1 MKVLVTETRPR
12 SAWSVSCL
20 SRKFCFAIALLAC
33 ASFCYTTARAD
44 SSLAGQVEGT
54 VLDQTGASV
63 GGASVVL
70 FGAAGLEAQRSLTD
84 QRGRF
89 VLDKVTAADYV
100 VSVQKNGF
108 REVRRV
114 LQVTPGETLQVEFQ
128 LNVASIF
135 ETVTVTPGRGLPQ
148 AVFEVP
154 QSPVVVTD
162 VEMSRRY
169 ANILPQALRD
179 VPGIHIQQTTSGQGS
194 PFVRGLTGQQVVH
207 LINGVRFN
215 NATFRPGA
223 NQYTALIDQDF
234 AERVEVVQ
242 GPGST
247 QYGSDS
253 LGGTINVLTRSAQG
267 AGTFGLH
274 GNVNTYFA
282 SADLSGGLSATL
294 TGSSDNWGFLFG
306 ASGRRTQ
313 DLRAGGGLDSHS
325 VVTRLLGISS
335 KFLGDRLQD
344 TAYGQYNANAKFQ
357 YKASDADVLSFEYL
371 RGTQLGLRRY
381 DQLDGGIGNLL
392 NSFDPQVLDFFTA
405 RYDRLGAGPFD
416 SISTIFSYNGQ
427 RDDRRSQS
435 INNAQGLRSR
445 ISDEFNLTRSFGYQ
459 AQATTRVKRSHSLTF
474 GAEFYDERITSRKQ
488 DFSFSNA
495 TGAFTNV
502 ADVRPRFPNGSNYRT
517 LGIFAQNIVSIVPQR
532 LTAHLG
538 IRYSLF
544 NYDQSSAGN
553 SLDAAGKP
561 TVPDVT
567 ESFDDVTFNAGLTF
581 NINRR
586 LNLTGNV
593 SRGFRAPN
601 VNDFASTGLS
611 GLGFEVSPD
620 EGFRLGGST
629 GALDSSRRLTDVR
642 LLEPIKP
649 EQLYSYE
656 LALRFLGSRFS
667 GSVSVFDSEISNLI
681 ERRTLLLPSGAVG
694 QQVGGQPI
702 IRQDTTGA
710 VFTSLSNS
718 AVFVRTNANKVRLR
732 GVEGSMAAKLRR
744 DLSLTANAF
753 YIRGTDLRTGAP
765 PNLENGIPPFTGFVG
780 VRWERAGSPAWLE
793 LYSNF
798 AGPQGRFSDNDISQA
813 RIGGLRT
820 REEIAAFFN
829 GGAVARGL
837 VRNGILL
844 PTGETLAQVQLRVL
858 GPGLQPNQLFTKNP
872 GFALLNLRGGFR
884 AGERSSITVILEN
897 IFDKNYR
904 TMGSGIDSPGINA
917 AVRYSFSF

>member
-1 MKVLVTETRPR
+1 MRSRLNRTVPFSSKLALVVVLTVWAALPVYAKEFKTP
-12 SAWSVSCL
+12 L
-20 SRKFCFAIALLAC
+20 S
-33 ASFCYTTARAD
+33 
-44 SSLAGQVEGT
+44 GQIEGT
-54 VLDQTGASV
+54 VLDQSGASI

-70 FGAAGLEAQRSLTD
+70 FGGAGLEAQRSLTD

-89 VLDKVTAADYV
+89 TLEKVTAADYV
-100 VSVQKNGF
+100 VSVQKRGF

-114 LQVTPGETLQVEFQ
+114 LHLTPGETLQLEFQ

-135 ETVTVTPGRGLPQ
+135 ETVTVTPARGQPQ
-148 AVFEVP
+148 EVFAVP
-154 QSPVVVTD
+154 QSPVVV
-162 VEMSRRY
+162 VEDELSRRY

-179 VPGIHIQQTTSGQGS
+179 VTGVHIQQTTSGQGS
-194 PFVRGLTGQQVVH
+194 PFVRGLTGQQVLH
-207 LINGVRFN
+207 LVNGVRFN

-223 NQYTALIDQDF
+223 NQYTALLEPDF
-234 AERVEVVQ
+234 ADRVEVVH

-253 LGGTINVLTRSAQG
+253 LGGTINFLTRSAQG
-267 AGTFGLH
+267 AGSFGIH
-274 GNVNTYFA
+274 GHFNTYFA
-282 SADLSGGLSATL
+282 TADLSAGLSTTI

-313 DLRAGGGLDSHS
+313 DLRTGGALDSHS
-325 VVTRLLGISS
+325 VVTRLLGIPS

-357 YKASDADVLSFEYL
+357 FKASDADVLSFEYL

-405 RYDRLGAGPFD
+405 RYDRIGAGPFD

-459 AQATTRVKRSHSLTF
+459 AQASTRVKRSHSLTF
-474 GAEFYDERITSRKQ
+474 GAEFYDERTRSRKQ

-495 TGAFTNV
+495 TLAFTNV
-502 ADVRPRFPNGSNYRT
+502 ADVRARFPNGSTYRT
-517 LGIFAQNIVSIVPQR
+517 LGIFAQDIASLVPQR

-544 NYDQSSAGN
+544 NYNQSSVDN
-553 SLDAAGKP
+553 PLDAAGRP
-561 TVPDVT
+561 TVPDVA
-567 ESFDDVTFNAGLTF
+567 EQFDDVTFNTGLTF
-581 NINRR
+581 TINRH

-620 EGFRLGGST
+620 EGVRLSGST

-642 LLEPIKP
+642 PLEPIKP

-656 LALRFLGSRFS
+656 LAVRFLGSRFS
-667 GSVSVFDSEISNLI
+667 GSVAAFDSEISNLI
-681 ERRTLLLPSGAVG
+681 ERRTLLLPAGGVG
-694 QQVGGQPI
+694 QLVGGQPI
-702 IRQDTTGA
+702 IRQDATGA

-718 AVFVRTNANKVRLR
+718 AVFVRTNATKVRLR
-732 GVEGSMAAKLRR
+732 GVEASMAVKLRR
-744 DLSLTANAF
+744 DLALNANAF
-753 YIRGTDLRTGAP
+753 YVHGKDLRTGLP
-765 PNLENGIPPFTGFVG
+765 PNLENGIPPATGFVG
-780 VRWERAGSPAWLE
+780 VKWERAGSPVWLE

-798 AGPQGRFSDNDISQA
+798 AAPQRRFSDNDISQA

-820 REEIAAFFN
+820 REEIAGFFN
-829 GGAVARGL
+829 GGAVPRGL

-844 PTGETLAQVQLRVL
+844 PTGETLAQVQSRVL
-858 GPGLQPNQLFTKNP
+858 GPTLQPNALFSKNP

-884 AGERSSITVILEN
+884 IGERSSVTVILEN
-897 IFDKNYR
+897 IFDQNYR
-904 TMGSGIDSPGINA
+904 TMGSGIDGPGTNA

>member
-1 MKVLVTETRPR
+1 MKNLAADAR
-12 SAWSVSCL
+12 SRSVWSVPRINRML
-20 SRKFCFAIALLAC
+20 CFVIALVALC
-33 ASFCYTTARAD
+33 HVTARANP
-44 SSLAGQVEGT
+44 SLPGQIAGT

-63 GGASVVL
+63 SGASVIL
-70 FGAAGLEAQRSLTD
+70 FGAAGLEAQRSVTD
-84 QRGRF
+84 QSGHF
-89 VLDKVTAADYV
+89 TLDKVMATDYV

-114 LQVTPGETLQVEFQ
+114 LRVTPGDNLQLEFQ

-135 ETVTVTPGRGLPQ
+135 ETVTVTPARGQPLE
-148 AVFEVP
+148 VFHVP
-154 QSPVVVTD
+154 QSPVVVTQ
-162 VEMSRRY
+162 EELSRHY

-179 VPGIHIQQTTSGQGS
+179 TPGVHIQQTTSGQGS
-194 PFVRGLTGQQVVH
+194 PFVRGLTGQQVLH

-234 AERVEVVQ
+234 ADRVEVVR

-253 LGGTINVLTRSAQG
+253 LGGTINVLTQSAQG

-274 GNVNTYFA
+274 GYVNTYFA
-282 SADLSGGLSATL
+282 SADLSMGLSTNL
-294 TGSSDNWGFLFG
+294 TGGSDNWGFLFS

-313 DLRAGGGLDSHS
+313 DLRTGGALDSHS
-325 VVTRLLGISS
+325 VVTRLLGLPSE
-335 KFLGDRLQD
+335 FLGSRLQD

-357 YKASDADVLSFEYL
+357 YKASHADVLSFEYL

-405 RYDRLGAGPFD
+405 RYDRVGAGPFD
-416 SISTIFSYNGQ
+416 SVSAIFSYNGQ

-445 ISDEFNLTRSFGYQ
+445 ISDEFNLTRAFGYQ
-459 AQATTRVKRSHSLTF
+459 AQANTRIKRSHTLTF
-474 GAEFYDERITSRKQ
+474 GGEFYDERITSRKQ

-495 TGAFTNV
+495 TLGFTNV
-502 ADVRPRFPNGSNYRT
+502 ADVRARFPNGSTYRT
-517 LGIFAQNIVSIVPQR
+517 LGIFAQDVATLVPDR
-532 LTAHLG
+532 LTVHLG

-544 NYDQSSAGN
+544 NYKQISAGN
-553 SLDAAGKP
+553 PLDASGRPA
-561 TVPDVT
+561 VPNV
-567 ESFDDVTFNAGLTF
+567 EENFDDVTFNTGLTF
-581 NINRR
+581 TINRHV
-586 LNLTGNV
+586 NLTGNV

-601 VNDFASTGLS
+601 VNDFAATGLS

-620 EGFRLGGST
+620 EGVRLNGST
-629 GALDSSRRLTDVR
+629 GALDSARRLTDIR
-642 LLEPIKP
+642 PLQPISA

-656 LALRFLGSRFS
+656 ASLRFLGSRFS
-667 GSVSVFDSEISNLI
+667 GSVGVFDSEISNLI
-681 ERRTLLLPSGAVG
+681 ERRTLLLPQGAVG
-694 QQVGGQPI
+694 QLVGGQPI
-702 IRQDTTGA
+702 IRQDATGA
-710 VFTSLSNS
+710 VFTSLSSS
-718 AVFVRTNANKVRLR
+718 AVFVRTNALKVRLR
-732 GVEGSMAAKLRR
+732 GVESNLAVKLRR
-744 DLSLTANAF
+744 DLELNANAF
-753 YIRGTDLRTGAP
+753 YVHGKDLLTGRP
-765 PNLENGIPPFTGFVG
+765 PNLENGIPPMTGFVG
-780 VRWERAGSPAWLE
+780 VKWERAGTPAWIE
-793 LYSNF
+793 VYSNF
-798 AGPQGRFSDNDISQA
+798 AAAQRRFSDNDISQA

-820 REEIAAFFN
+820 KEEIAGFFN
-829 GGAVARGL
+829 GGAVPRDL

-844 PTGETLAQVQLRVL
+844 PTGETLAQVQLRIL
-858 GPGLQPNQLFTKNP
+858 GPGLLPNQLFTKNP

-884 AGERSSITVILEN
+884 IGERSSVTLILEN

-904 TMGSGIDSPGINA
+904 TMGSGIDGPGTNA

>member
-1 MKVLVTETRPR
+1 MKVLAAEIQPESV
-12 SAWSVSCL
+12 WSVL
-20 SRKFCFAIALLAC
+20 RTSRELFLVLTLAAL
-33 ASFCYTTARAD
+33 ASLCHTSARAN
-44 SSLAGQVEGT
+44 SFLSGQIAGT
-54 VLDQTGASV
+54 VVDQTGATV

-89 VLDKVTAADYV
+89 ILEKVVAADYV

-114 LQVTPGETLQVEFQ
+114 LHVTAGESLELQFR

-135 ETVTVTPGRGLPQ
+135 ETVTVTPARGQPQ
-148 AVFEVP
+148 EVLQVP
-154 QSPVVVTD
+154 QSPVVVTED
-162 VEMSRRY
+162 EIAHHY

-179 VPGIHIQQTTSGQGS
+179 VPGVHIQQTTLGQGS
-194 PFVRGLTGQQVVH
+194 PFVRGLTGQQVLH

-215 NATFRPGA
+215 NSTFRPGA

-234 AERVEVVQ
+234 ADRVEVVR

-253 LGGTINVLTRSAQG
+253 LGGTINVLTHSPKRSDS
-267 AGTFGLH
+267 FGIQ

-282 SADLSGGLSATL
+282 SADLSAGLST
-294 TGSSDNWGFLFG
+294 TVSGGSSNWGFVAA

-313 DLRAGGGLDSHS
+313 DLRTGGGLDSHS

-357 YKASDADVLSFEYL
+357 YKVSDADVLSVEYL

-381 DQLDGGIGNLL
+381 DQLDGGVGNLL

-405 RYDRLGAGPFD
+405 RYDGIGAGPFD

-445 ISDEFNLTRSFGYQ
+445 ISDEFNLTQAFGYQ
-459 AQATTRVKRSHSLTF
+459 AQASTRIKRSHALTF

-495 TGAFTNV
+495 TFAFTNV
-502 ADVRPRFPNGSNYRT
+502 ADVRARFPNGSTYRT
-517 LGIFAQNIVSIVPQR
+517 LGLFAQDIAMIVPQR

-544 NYDQSSAGN
+544 NYNQSSIDN
-553 SLDAAGKP
+553 PLDASGRP
-561 TVPDVT
+561 TVPDV
-567 ESFDDVTFNAGLTF
+567 EENFDDITFNTGLTF
-581 NINRR
+581 TINRH
-586 LNLTGNV
+586 LNLTGNI

-601 VNDFASTGLS
+601 VNDFAATGLS

-620 EGFRLGGST
+620 EGVRLNGST
-629 GALDSSRRLTDVR
+629 GALDSSRRLTDIR
-642 LLEPIKP
+642 PLEPIRA

-656 LALRFLGSRFS
+656 FAVRFIASRFS

-694 QQVGGQPI
+694 QLVGGQPI
-702 IRQDTTGA
+702 IRQDATGA

-718 AVFVRTNANKVRLR
+718 AVFVRTNALKVRLR
-732 GVEGSMAAKLRR
+732 GVEGNMAVKLRR
-744 DLSLTANAF
+744 DLALNANAF
-753 YIRGTDLRTGAP
+753 YVRGTDLHTGAP
-765 PNLENGIPPFTGFVG
+765 PNLENGIPPMTGFVG
-780 VRWERAGSPAWLE
+780 VKWERAGGPAWIE

-798 AGPQGRFSDNDISQA
+798 AAPQRRFSDNDISQA

-820 REEIAAFFN
+820 KEEIAGFFN
-829 GGAVARGL
+829 GGAVARDL

-844 PTGETLAQVQLRVL
+844 PTGETLAQVQLRLL
-858 GPGLQPNQLFTKNP
+858 GPGLLPNQLFTKNP

-884 AGERSSITVILEN
+884 IGERSSLTVILEN

-904 TMGSGIDSPGINA
+904 TMGSGIDGPGTNA
-917 AVRYSFSF
+917 AIRYSFSF

>member
-1 MKVLVTETRPR
+1 MKILVTGALSR
-12 SAWSVSCL
+12 SVWSVPRV
-20 SRKFCFAIALLAC
+20 SRKLCGALVLLAIT
-33 ASFCYTTARAD
+33 SICYTSARAS
-44 SSLAGQVEGT
+44 SSLSGEIAGT
-54 VLDQTGASV
+54 VIDQSGATV

-84 QRGRF
+84 QGGRF
-89 VLDKVTAADYV
+89 TLAKVFAADYV
-100 VSVQKNGF
+100 VCVQKSGF

-114 LQVTPGETLQVEFQ
+114 LHVTPGETVQLQFQ
-128 LNVASIF
+128 LNVASIL
-135 ETVTVTPGRGLPQ
+135 ETVTVTPGRGQPQ
-148 AVFEVP
+148 ELLNVP
-154 QSPVVVTD
+154 QSPDVVTAD
-162 VEMSRRY
+162 ELAQRA

-179 VPGIHIQQTTSGQGS
+179 VTGVHLQQTTSGQGS
-194 PFVRGLTGQQVVH
+194 PFVRGLTGQQVLH

-215 NATFRPGA
+215 NSTFRPGA
-223 NQYTALIDQDF
+223 NQYIALIDPDF
-234 AERVEVVQ
+234 ADRVEVVR

-253 LGGTINVLTRSAQG
+253 LGGTINVLTRSPQG
-267 AGTFGLH
+267 ADVIHGT
-274 GNVNTYFA
+274 VNTFFA
-282 SADLSGGLSATL
+282 SADLSAGLST
-294 TGSSDNWGFLFG
+294 TISGGSNDWGFVAG

-313 DLRAGGGLDSHS
+313 DVRAGGGLDSHS

-335 KFLGDRLQD
+335 SFLGDRLQD

-357 YKASDADVLSFEYL
+357 FKVTDADVVSLEYL

-381 DQLDGGIGNLL
+381 DQLNGGIGNLL

-445 ISDEFNLTRSFGYQ
+445 ISDEFNLTRAFGYQ
-459 AQATTRVKRSHSLTF
+459 AQATTRVRRSHSLTF

-488 DFSFSNA
+488 DFSFNTA
-495 TGAFTNV
+495 TGGFTNV
-502 ADVRPRFPNGSNYRT
+502 ADVRARFPNGSNYRT
-517 LGIFAQNIVSIVPQR
+517 LGIFAQDIATLIPQR

-538 IRYSLF
+538 LRYSLF
-544 NYDQSSAGN
+544 KYSQSSFDN
-553 SLDAAGKP
+553 PRDASGRP
-561 TVPDVT
+561 TVPELE
-567 ESFDDVTFNAGLTF
+567 ESFDDVTFNAGLSFTL
-581 NINRR
+581 NRHI
-586 LNLTGNV
+586 NLTGNV

-620 EGFRLGGST
+620 EGVRLGGFT
-629 GALDSSRRLTDVR
+629 GSLDSSRRLTDTR
-642 LLEPIKP
+642 PLQPIKA

-656 LALRFLGSRFS
+656 LAIRFHGSRFS
-667 GSVSVFDSEISNLI
+667 GSLAGFDSEISNLI
-681 ERRTLLLPSGAVG
+681 ERRTLLLPTGAVG
-694 QQVGGQPI
+694 GIVGGQPI
-702 IRQDTTGA
+702 IRQDATGA

-718 AVFVRTNANKVRLR
+718 AVFVRANAVKVRLR
-732 GVEGSMAAKLRR
+732 GIEGSLAVKLRS
-744 DLSLTANAF
+744 DLAFNANAF
-753 YIRGTDLRTGAP
+753 YVCGKDLRTGAP
-765 PNLENGIPPFTGFVG
+765 PSLENGIPPATGFIG
-780 VRWERAGSPAWLE
+780 VKWERAGSPAWLE

-798 AGPQGRFSDNDISQA
+798 AAPQGRFSDNDILQA

-820 REEIAAFFN
+820 REEIAGFFN

-858 GPGLQPNQLFTKNP
+858 GPGLQPNALFNKNP

-884 AGERSSITVILEN
+884 IGERSSVTVILEN
-897 IFDKNYR
+897 LFDKNYR
-904 TMGSGIDSPGINA
+904 TMGSGIDGPGMNA
-917 AVRYSFSF
+917 AVRYAFNF